1 MSKRI
6 IISESQY
13 SRVFLNEQQ
22 LPKANAGEIQQFLKD
37 KGAYKNKVG
46 STFGNESAKAFAQY
60 YYGINTDID
69 TVNKLWKKLK
79 SEGRDVGNTSG
90 FGPKMAKVVSGMINF
105 KENPSS
111 MLTNLYNGLVDN
123 IKPYI
128 NKGLEF

>member
-1 MSKRI
+1 MGNRI
-6 IISESQY
+6 IITESQY

-90 FGPKMAKVVSGMINF
+90 FGPKMVKVVSGMINF
-105 KENPSS
+105 KKYTT
-111 MLTNLYNGLVDN
+111 LNLR
-123 IKPYI
+123 IC
-128 NKGLEF
+128 